1 MNILLVSAIYPEP
14 EYLNVPKD
22 TNAVH
27 YFARNW
33 AAKGHKV
40 VALHP
45 HINPISRIFHHL
57 KSKYRNKI
65 IQSDIENVQVLFGQG
80 QLLKPHTSVL
90 PRGRQRRLAKR
101 FKAYLN
107 RDGME
112 LEFDLITVHFPV
124 ALLHFAELFAEHDQS
139 VCILHG
145 SDISMLSSMSVA
157 KRASA
162 IEKLNRT
169 YRMICFRSEVLKRQ
183 GMALGLGKADS
194 PVLYSG
200 IDDSLIA
207 EPQAIENKVNAGFGQ
222 QIKIL
227 YAGKLVRQK
236 CIDQILKAL
245 ALVKDTV
252 SFEFTLLGEG
262 TERKELEELVREL
275 GLEAQVK
282 FLGSVPRTE
291 VLQHMQEADVF
302 TMVSANETFGLVYIE
317 AMAQGCITIGTKNE
331 GIDGIIKD
339 GENGFLIEAYD
350 YKALAQ
356 RIVEIYSMSQEHRAQ
371 MIRQGYDTVKDMTD
385 SNMAALY
392 LEKVTDR
399 LA

>member
-1 MNILLVSAIYPEP
+1 MKI
-14 EYLNVPKD
+14 PKD
-22 TNAVH
+22 TSAVH

-33 AAKGHKV
+33 VKCGHNV
-40 VALHP
+40 IVLHP
-45 HINPISRIFHHL
+45 HPNAISRFYENITIQ
-57 KSKYRNKI
+57 SRRKI
-65 IQSDIENVQVLFGQG
+65 IRSDKDGVLVFFGEG

-90 PRGRQRRLAKR
+90 AHRAQRKLARRMRK
-101 FKAYLN
+101 N
-107 RDGME
+107 ME
-112 LEFDLITVHFPV
+112 VNGVCCKPDLTLVHFPV
-124 ALLHFAELFAEHDQS
+124 LLLTFAENLTKCGSAAC
-139 VCILHG
+139 VLHG
-145 SDISMLSSMSVA
+145 TDVRELLNMTNK
-157 KRASA
+157 KREAA
-162 IEKLNRT
+162 VHKLNQM
-169 YRMICFRSEVLKRQ
+169 YRVICFRSEVLKRQ
-183 GMALGLGKADS
+183 SLALGLGKADS

-207 EPQAIENKVNAGFGQ
+207 ELQVIENKVNRGFGQ
-222 QIKIL
+222 QLKIL

-252 SFEFTLLGEG
+252 PFEFTLLGEG
-262 TERKELEELVREL
+262 TERKELEALSRQL
-275 GLEAQVK
+275 GLEEQVE

-317 AMAQGCITIGTKNE
+317 AMAQGCITIGTKDE

-339 GENGFLIEAYD
+339 GENGFLIEAFD

-356 RIVEIYSMSQEHRAQ
+356 RIIEIYSMSQEHRAQ

-392 LEKVTDR
+392 LRKVTDR
-399 LA
+399 PV

>member
-162 IEKLNRT
+162 IEKLNRM

-183 GMALGLGKADS
+183 SLALGLGKADS

-207 EPQAIENKVNAGFGQ
+207 EPQVIENKVNRGFGQ
-222 QIKIL
+222 QLKIL

-236 CIDQILKAL
+236 CIDQVLKAL

-252 SFEFTLLGEG
+252 PFELTLLGEG
-262 TERKELEELVREL
+262 TERKELEALSRQL
-275 GLEAQVK
+275 GLEERVK

-385 SNMAALY
+385 SYMAALY
-392 LEKVTDR
+392 LKEVTDR

>member
-1 MNILLVSAIYPEP
+1 MWKA
-14 EYLNVPKD
+14 
-22 TNAVH
+22 
-27 YFARNW
+27 
-33 AAKGHKV
+33 
-40 VALHP
+40 
-45 HINPISRIFHHL
+45 
-57 KSKYRNKI
+57 
-65 IQSDIENVQVLFGQG
+65 
-80 QLLKPHTSVL
+80 VL

-162 IEKLNRT
+162 IEKLNRM

-183 GMALGLGKADS
+183 SLALGLGKADS

-356 RIVEIYSMSQEHRAQ
+356 QIVEIYSMSQEHRAQ